1 MTPTSLNETSES
13 KSYSQPRRHNCPSD
27 LRRGTYGLFYRLY
40 VCAKSLNQ
48 LIRANQLMN
57 FTETSTLLYVD
68 KNYVQVIYA
77 TVYFRYL
84 TQNQERDQVLACSS

>member
-1 MTPTSLNETSES
+1 
-13 KSYSQPRRHNCPSD
+13 
-27 LRRGTYGLFYRLY
+27 
-40 VCAKSLNQ
+40 
-48 LIRANQLMN
+48 MN